1 MSMIRKIRHE
11 GLRVIAV
18 GCILLFAILP
28 MLTLAFHMTGAD
40 WQYILQDSSFGES
53 VLNSLLYTAVSAVI
67 TTALALIAA
76 YLLNTASVRR
86 KNILVVL
93 LTLGMLVP
101 TISVGLG
108 LRILFGTNGFL
119 DLIFGWKIE
128 VLGLPGLILGS
139 VMTSF
144 PATFLILYD
153 ALHYED
159 KGPYDAASVMGIPR
173 LSTFFRLTVPY
184 LRIALISAFCACFT
198 LIFSDYGIPME
209 IAGKVKTLPMY
220 LYDQF
225 LSSFQYGRGSIAGF
239 VLLIPAIVSFV
250 FDLIFR
256 DQSVSE
262 KQKRLIPSGKGFSRA
277 AVAVI
282 AVLCFLLFL
291 PQLAF
296 VSLSFTKA
304 FPNDLSFTLD
314 HVANIFSNTHGVGLA
329 RYIGNSLELAGL
341 TALLGTCFAYMLGY
355 LSVRKA
361 GKMAKAVDLL
371 ALSTIAIPGLVLGI
385 GYIFLFKGTNGFFY
399 GTVFILVVVNVF
411 HFLGSPYLLA
421 KNCLGKINS
430 EYEVIGETLGISRG
444 KIIRKVL
451 IPNSASTLIEMFS
464 YFFLN
469 SMITI
474 SAVAFLCSY
483 DNQPLSILITTYEKN
498 SNYEMQSVISLI
510 ILALNILARVIF
522 TAISNG
528 LKKAESKEE
537 EGGFGLTREE
547 FDVLTRLTG
556 KGDGATAPFPASS
569 CAHDGPPDTG
579 FPVPQHKTAQESLSS
594 GGVTS
599 RLLHDLDERNLIN
612 ELADGTVEI
621 SEKGLRMLEP
631 YRVRKAIILAA
642 GFGQRLAPVTLDTP
656 KPLVKV
662 KGVRILD
669 TLLDALMAKGI
680 TNITIVRGYKK
691 EQFDELLEKYPTVRF
706 VDNPEF
712 NLANNISSLVHAID
726 RIDRCYICEAD
737 LIINNPDVIRT
748 YEYRSVYYGTKV
760 AETDDWCFSLKNGAP
775 DDYRRGGTDCY
786 QGIGISYWDAEDCE
800 KLKTDL
806 LKVYNSRGGR
816 ENLWEMVPL
825 KIMRRNYKPEIR
837 ECSPADVTEID
848 TFPELIAVDPN
859 YATYPGREKW
869 IAGTGS
875 E

>member
-67 TTALALIAA
+67 TTVLALIAA
-76 YLLNTASVRR
+76 YLLNTASVRH

-522 TAISNG
+522 TAVSNG

-537 EGGFGLTREE
+537 EGGFGLSREE
-547 FDVLTRLTG
+547 FDFLSGLA
-556 KGDGATAPFPASS
+556 GAA
-569 CAHDGPPDTG
+569 GPVT
-579 FPVPQHKTAQESLSS
+579 PVVEPS
-594 GGVTS
+594 S
-599 RLLHDLDERNLIN
+599 RLLHDLAERNLIN

-669 TLLDALMAKGI
+669 TLLDALLAKGI

-737 LIINNPDVIRT
+737 LIINNPDIIRT

-825 KIMRRNYKPEIR
+825 KIMRRNYKPEIH

-848 TFPELIAVDPN
+848 TFPELIAVDAT
-859 YATYPGREKW
+859 YASYPGREKW